1 MVWLGWAGSS
11 VGELPDGWRQGDA
24 GGAQGE
30 ACSGAWRRAQ
40 QKAFAV
46 LFDLRFGQRVESGED
61 VRPGTRMAER
71 GDAVLQLLLQHQGE
85 KATRHMAANGLVEL
99 MEIGRVANRL
109 FEVRNARSTIH
120 KCL

>member
-1 MVWLGWAGSS
+1 
-11 VGELPDGWRQGDA
+11 
-24 GGAQGE
+24 
-30 ACSGAWRRAQ
+30 
-40 QKAFAV
+40 
-46 LFDLRFGQRVESGED
+46 
-61 VRPGTRMAER
+61 MAER